1 MKENILIL
9 ALDGLS
15 INLMQKLNYLD
26 NSYFKNF
33 NLKNV
38 EADLLSRGWAEW
50 ISGKSGYEINA
61 LYSMPQGNN
70 DWSFT
75 QKYEISDYLKNE
87 SKPIWE
93 SLNELD
99 LSVGLFGLPT
109 TYPAPS
115 VKGYCISG
123 SGAGFDQSS
132 GISEKAVN
140 PKKLLHEI
148 KDFGGLY
155 PEIRFSNGKYTSKN
169 DFLRDESIGLIKRS
183 KLFTFLSKKYSTDV
197 NIFFDKYFA
206 HLAWICMGEIELYY
220 QGKLKKNKFL
230 IEHLNAFNEALNN
243 IIQDLKPAGVILI
256 SDHGVQKRNYSINMN
271 KFLEKVGLIKKA
283 SITKRARILSKKFLK
298 KIIPTSFHKP
308 LASKFLTN
316 KSRTGIPGNGIYDE
330 SRSFLFAARYIPG
343 LFINTSRFGGNV
355 DSDQIEFYRKYLK
368 DLISDNAILKK
379 IGIKVD
385 LNALN
390 SKMAINLGKEFIP
403 LTEPEG
409 FFFEDNGKMVLKN
422 NFLDKQDDQIPGGSS
437 MLTGIKQRDA
447 IFGFNFGDKLNFID
461 GIFKEC
467 NNLTQ
472 SNFATLSIIK
482 KYFKK

>member
-1 MKENILIL
+1 MKQNILIL

-15 INLMQKLNYLD
+15 INLMRKLNYFD
-26 NSYFKNF
+26 KGYFKDF
-33 NLKNV
+33 SLKNID
-38 EADLLSRGWAEW
+38 ADLLSRGWAEW

-61 LYSMPQGNN
+61 LYSKPQGSSN
-70 DWSFT
+70 WSFT
-75 QKYEISDYLKNE
+75 QKYEISDYLKNK

-99 LSVGLFGLPT
+99 LNVGLFGLPT

-115 VKGYCISG
+115 VKGYCVSG
-123 SGAGFDQSS
+123 SGAGFDQSG

-140 PKKLLHEI
+140 PKKLLKDI
-148 KDFGGLY
+148 KDFGGLS

-169 DFLRDESIGLIKRS
+169 QFLRDESIGLTKRS
-183 KLFTFLSKKYSTDV
+183 KLFTYLSKKYSTNV

-220 QGKLKKNKFL
+220 QGKLKKNQFL
-230 IEHLNAFNEALNN
+230 VKHLEAFNDAINN
-243 IIQDLKPAGVILI
+243 ITQELKPSGVILI
-256 SDHGVQKRNYSINMN
+256 SDHGVQKRNYSVNMN
-271 KFLEKVGLIKKA
+271 KFLEKNGLIKKA
-283 SITKRARILSKKFLK
+283 SITKRGGILSKKFLK

-308 LASKFLTN
+308 IKSQFFTN
-316 KSRTGIPGNGIYDE
+316 KSRTGIPSNGIYDQ
-330 SRSFLFAARYIPG
+330 SKSFLFAARYIPG

-355 DSDQIEFYRKYLK
+355 NSDQVEFYRKYLK
-368 DLISDNAILKK
+368 DLISNDVILKK

-390 SKMAINLGKEFIP
+390 SKMAKNLGKEFIP
-403 LTEPEG
+403 LTEPIG
-409 FFFEDNGKMVLKN
+409 VFFEDNGKMVMKN
-422 NFLDKQDDQIPGGSS
+422 NFLNKHDDKIPRGSS

-447 IFGFNFGDKLNFID
+447 IFGFNFYEKLNFMD
-461 GIFKEC
+461 GIFMEC

-472 SNFATLSIIK
+472 SNFATLTIIK
-482 KYFKK
+482 KFFKK